1 MSFFQCRP
9 RRFAFL
15 NRCSAACLVKNV
27 EKSNKFLGL
36 LLSNIRKVK
45 AKTFTYRP
53 YCFWFVFRTGIF
65 RVHLHNQVK
74 VAHSVHSR
82 ERARRSSAL
91 QSSSLK
97 YSKLSWPRFTV
108 LYAMSIARADLD
120 RTHRHARSVLDRYGP
135 DQLVLG
141 WRREVEPSRRRLVRV
156 ARARKL
162 GIETSHTSSSPKV
175 KTLMITDPDGNDIAF
190 AQTLDKTMAR

>member
-1 MSFFQCRP
+1 DVLVSVIYILVSLSLFIIRMSFFQCRP

-27 EKSNKFLGL
+27 KKSNKFLGL
-36 LLSNIRKVK
+36 LLSKIRKVK

-97 YSKLSWPRFTV
+97 YSSCL
-108 LYAMSIARADLD
+108 DLD
-120 RTHRHARSVLDRYGP
+120 S
-135 DQLVLG
+135 
-141 WRREVEPSRRRLVRV
+141 
-156 ARARKL
+156 
-162 GIETSHTSSSPKV
+162 
-175 KTLMITDPDGNDIAF
+175 
-190 AQTLDKTMAR
+190 